1 MFLSPKFANL
11 MSSDSQCLYV
21 HVCAVR
27 LSSEQSGV
35 VKKTLVKSATNNS
48 ARAFSG
54 KMRPFLVSFT
64 MWHSCHPSAW
74 TFALPQES
82 WVPARTFVHV
92 CVCVCVC
99 VCARAHGGREREE
112 SEFCPSVVITT
123 GQWKASSSGKVK
135 QE

>member
-1 MFLSPKFANL
+1 
-11 MSSDSQCLYV
+11 MSSDSQCLYAR
-21 HVCAVR
+21 VCAAR
-27 LSSEQSGV
+27 LSSEQLGV
-35 VKKTLVKSATNNS
+35 VKKTLVKSAANNA

-54 KMRPFLVSFT
+54 EMSPFLVSFT

-74 TFALPQES
+74 TFALPQDS

-92 CVCVCVC
+92 YVC